1 MEKQTFKVEITETLQ
16 RTIEVEAEDLDDAI
30 SKAKEKYY
38 NEEVVLDSEDYI
50 DTEFTIVDEENGG
63 DPEKRTDVSE
73 LPTEEDFYNPG
84 LDDEDE
90 IEEYARHKLEE
101 IYYGYKVISFTFE
114 FDVSR
119 IYVTEIEWNTN
130 E

>member
-1 MEKQTFKVEITETLQ
+1 MKKQTFKVEITETLQ

-50 DTEFTIVDEENGG
+50 DTEFTVVDEEKDGSS
-63 DPEKRTDVSE
+63 EKRIDVSE
-73 LPTEEDFYNPG
+73 LPTEEDFYNPN

-90 IEEYARHKLEE
+90 IEEFAREKLEE
-101 IYYGYKVISFTFE
+101 LYCGYKVVSFTFE

-119 IYVTEIEWNTN
+119 IYVTEIQWDTN